1 MRGDPWECAKWPKW
15 AKMANIG
22 KIGKNGKQM
31 MKKNY
36 GVLNF
41 LLKNNAPILHPPH
54 YAGKK

>member
-15 AKMANIG
+15 AKTANIG
-22 KIGKNGKQM
+22 KIGKNGKRM

-36 GVLNF
+36 GAPNF
-41 LLKNNAPILHPPH
+41 LLKINAPILHPPH